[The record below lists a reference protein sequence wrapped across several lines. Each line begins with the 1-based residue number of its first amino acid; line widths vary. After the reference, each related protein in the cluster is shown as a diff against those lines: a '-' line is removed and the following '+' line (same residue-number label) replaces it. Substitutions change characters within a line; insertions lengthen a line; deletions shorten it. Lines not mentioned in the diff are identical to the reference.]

1 MSATFN
7 LDDSVKQGQL
17 PALVSR
23 QFLFCRRH
31 FRSQPAGRRLRHA
44 GHAQCAGLQET
55 IAAAQLNGPLR
66 FFFFQQSPAA
76 APVLNPAG
84 HGIVA
89 LDRNRRNLE
98 RRIRLFKLLFHDM
111 RNCFVFSHACMCGR
125 FFGRCS
131 CLHKPA
137 SAEQQ
142 ANRRKQG
149 EFEFFHL
156 SLLSLNLFRARQQT
170 ARLWLLGEQAG
181 KRPSCLKI
189 REREKAV
196 RAREAAVLRQAQLE
210 PLQWIAAH
218 APEGTVLK
226 IKICWQVRGRQPL
239 RTKGSPCRLTL

>member
-1 MSATFN
+1 MSATFH

-31 FRSQPAGRRLRHA
+31 FRSQSAGGRLRHA

-98 RRIRLFKLLFHDM
+98 RRIRLFKLLFQDM
-111 RNCFVFSHACMCGR
+111 RNCFVFSHGCMCGR

-137 SAEQQ
+137 SAGPRKYCSQQ
-142 ANRRKQG
+142 QRWKWK
-149 EFEFFHL
+149 FFHGAGL
-156 SLLSLNLFRARQQT
+156 SQKLAIKPMRTL
-170 ARLWLLGEQAG
+170 
-181 KRPSCLKI
+181 RP
-189 REREKAV
+189 
-196 RAREAAVLRQAQLE
+196 
-210 PLQWIAAH
+210 
-218 APEGTVLK
+218 GM
-226 IKICWQVRGRQPL
+226 G
-239 RTKGSPCRLTL
+239 